1 MKIQHHYV
9 QYTPLKKKSRL
20 KQLYIPKIIE
30 GQKPIK
36 MSFQRTPLFL
46 QIYSVYILKLIHFNS
61 IP

>member
-1 MKIQHHYV
+1 MKIRHHYV
-9 QYTPLKKKSRL
+9 LKKKKKNQD

-46 QIYSVYILKLIHFNS
+46 QVYSV
-61 IP
+61 